1 MDPGEQ
7 TPLFWIEKLQK
18 NVEKGVEKRKLL
30 ILATKSI
37 DKIKFKDD
45 EDLLQIWFNLIDL
58 ER

>member
-1 MDPGEQ
+1 ME
-7 TPLFWIEKLQK
+7 TPSFWIEKLKK

-37 DKIKFKDD
+37 DKLKFKDD
-45 EDLLQIWFNLIDL
+45 QDLLQIWFNLIDI